1 MRLIGVDIA
10 DKQVAPDIRERQC
23 LEDTILYG
31 MKIGQGVEGMM
42 LFVECPAHAVAC
54 GVGELVVIH
63 PPVSFG
69 RHLMKDIAGLG
80 IGMGTTVA
88 VAHGGLAVIERPS
101 GKGCPA
107 GLEPLTERV
116 DRIGHGD
123 EHELVA
129 AYAIETL
136 IGMAVQFKTVCDF
149 GDVAIAG
156 RVPKAVVAD
165 FKAVDIDVG
174 DRVLEL
180 AVPDT

>member
-1 MRLIGVDIA
+1 
-10 DKQVAPDIRERQC
+10 
-23 LEDTILYG
+23 
-31 MKIGQGVEGMM
+31 M

-129 AYAIETL
+129 AYAIDML
-136 IGMAVQFKTVCDF
+136 IGMTVQLKAAGNL
-149 GDVAIAG
+149 GDIAIAR
-156 RVPKAVVAD
+156 RVSKAVVAD